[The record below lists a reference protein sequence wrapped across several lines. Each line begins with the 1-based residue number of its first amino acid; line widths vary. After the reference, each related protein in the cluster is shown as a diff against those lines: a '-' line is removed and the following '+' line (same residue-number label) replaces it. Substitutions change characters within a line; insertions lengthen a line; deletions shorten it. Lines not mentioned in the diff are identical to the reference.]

1 MRRRYRGAVPDDAP
15 ADDAPLDDAPP
26 PGSAAPPAGAAV
38 VELPTR
44 HGLALGHVHVAA
56 GARGVLA
63 LGHGAGGGVGA
74 PDLVGV
80 TAAAVVA
87 GWSVVLVEQPYRVA
101 GKRVPPRPAVLDE
114 AWCDVVRLLREL
126 GAGGLAAGP
135 ESVPLVTGGRSAGAR
150 VACRTASATG
160 GVGVVA
166 LAFPTQP
173 PGRTDR
179 PSRVP
184 ELDGAGVPV
193 LVVQGATDPYGV
205 PPAGPG
211 RDIVVVPGDH
221 GLKKDVGAVAAAVVD
236 WLAARAG

>member
-1 MRRRYRGAVPDDAP
+1 MPDDAP
-15 ADDAPLDDAPP
+15 PVRP
-26 PGSAAPPAGAAV
+26 AAPPADPGADA

-44 HGLALGHVHVAA
+44 HGTAIAHVHAA
-56 GARGVLA
+56 AAAHGLLV

-80 TAAAVVA
+80 TAAVVAA
-87 GWSVVLVEQPYRVA
+87 GWSVALVEQPYRVA

-114 AWCDVVRLLREL
+114 AWCDVVQLLRER
-126 GAGGLAAGP
+126 GVGGLAAGP
-135 ESVPLVTGGRSAGAR
+135 DGVPLVTGGRSAGAR

-160 GVGVVA
+160 AVGVVA

-173 PGRTDR
+173 PGRADR

-205 PPAGPG
+205 PPAGPN
-211 RDIVVVPGDH
+211 REVVVVPGDH
-221 GLKKDVGAVAAAVVD
+221 GLKKDVAAVACAVAD
-236 WLAARAG
+236 WLAVLAR